1 MYKHIELFVGT
12 YLERNS
18 VWDTRKHLKHI
29 WCVLG
34 EGVCRCLGPGRE
46 GVPKLDWPGDLKS
59 KQIWNTLQI
68 LNVTLLGIC
77 SHEYFGMFRNLGSY
91 WIPSD
96 ARWQSFCRSSMVGPL
111 QSWTDRRNHAISF
124 WYHSIS
130 MHFLSWHAGFS
141 SFSCQGSCL
150 AHLSHSDTRSG
161 SVSLTTQETSL
172 QRLILTLLTLPTL
185 GVGRFV
191 WFCLHRVLS
200 SVTWRDM
207 IHMILW
213 FSAPHQPPALCQSS
227 KASTVVMFLVATLL
241 FLGSES
247 VGRVRVRLSRP
258 GQTGPKRRLSET
270 RETKPKKCW
279 SPTESCT
286 T

>member
-1 MYKHIELFVGT
+1 
-12 YLERNS
+12 
-18 VWDTRKHLKHI
+18 
-29 WCVLG
+29 
-34 EGVCRCLGPGRE
+34 
-46 GVPKLDWPGDLKS
+46 
-59 KQIWNTLQI
+59 
-68 LNVTLLGIC
+68 
-77 SHEYFGMFRNLGSY
+77 MFRNLGSY
-91 WIPSD
+91 WYLPMD
-96 ARWQSFCRSSMVGPL
+96 GKAFAGVRWSVPFRAEPTGAIMLCYLCYLFLISQHF
-111 QSWTDRRNHAISF
+111 HAF
-124 WYHSIS
+124 PV
-130 MHFLSWHAGFS
+130 LASWHAGFS

-150 AHLSHSDTRSG
+150 AHLSHSDTPSG
-161 SVSLTTQETSL
+161 LVSLTTQETSL
-172 QRLILTLLTLPTL
+172 QRLILTLLTLLTL

-191 WFCLHRVLS
+191 WFCLRMVLS

-207 IHMILW
+207 IHVILS

-227 KASTVVMFLVATLL
+227 KASTVVMFLVATFL

-258 GQTGPKRRLSET
+258 GRTGPKRRLSET

>member
-77 SHEYFGMFRNLGSY
+77 SHEYCGMFRNLGSY
-91 WIPSD
+91 WYLQMHGK
-96 ARWQSFCRSSMVGPL
+96 AFAGVRWSVPFRAEPTGAIMLCRC
-111 QSWTDRRNHAISF
+111 AICFS
-124 WYHSIS
+124 YHSIS
-130 MHFLSWHAGFS
+130 IHFLSWHAGFS

-150 AHLSHSDTRSG
+150 AHLSHSDTPSG
-161 SVSLTTQETSL
+161 LVSLTTQETSL
-172 QRLILTLLTLPTL
+172 QRLILTLLTLLTL

-191 WFCLHRVLS
+191 WFCLHTYEFR
-200 SVTWRDM
+200 
-207 IHMILW
+207 
-213 FSAPHQPPALCQSS
+213 
-227 KASTVVMFLVATLL
+227 
-241 FLGSES
+241 
-247 VGRVRVRLSRP
+247 
-258 GQTGPKRRLSET
+258 
-270 RETKPKKCW
+270 
-279 SPTESCT
+279 
-286 T
+286 